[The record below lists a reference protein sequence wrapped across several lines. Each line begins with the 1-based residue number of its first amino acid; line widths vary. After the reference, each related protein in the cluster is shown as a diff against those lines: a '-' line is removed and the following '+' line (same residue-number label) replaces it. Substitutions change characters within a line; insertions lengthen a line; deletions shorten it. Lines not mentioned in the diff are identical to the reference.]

1 MDFSIIVEGTPHDK
15 DNVAPLKKKFSFH
28 SVLNKLLF
36 FLLGS
41 SVTCL
46 GTTGRLTSKAFGTNV
61 FISDCF
67 SVYIYLNLVAFLV
80 VLLFI
85 ECSYKKAIVSGW
97 LCFTLHVSY
106 LFIIVFSSGNLA
118 KNLYISVYAGIAIL
132 EAFVIQS
139 SKYNYFY
146 LFFRF
151 IRGFKVL
158 FIFFILKFIRWLL
171 RRSWYF
177 LSHSDSFPKSCWD

>member
-97 LCFTLHVSY
+97 LCFTLHIHSW
-106 LFIIVFSSGNLA
+106 FQSIIHLLYSQIYTLATTEVLVFSLSFRLFSKKLLGLTPL
-118 KNLYISVYAGIAIL
+118 KKQRSV
-132 EAFVIQS
+132 
-139 SKYNYFY
+139 
-146 LFFRF
+146 FF
-151 IRGFKVL
+151 
-158 FIFFILKFIRWLL
+158 
-171 RRSWYF
+171 
-177 LSHSDSFPKSCWD
+177 